1 MGSESS
7 MRSRVYGEVIG
18 TVAHVP
24 YISHL
29 SQVGLLSQVLVLMY
43 VWDQIMLDHSEILL
57 LFSRLP
63 YQMVTGMCLN
73 NEYV

>member
-1 MGSESS
+1 MESISS
-7 MRSRVYGEVIG
+7 MRSRVYGGVIG

-29 SQVGLLSQVLVLMY
+29 SQVGLFCQVLVLMY

-57 LFSRLP
+57 LFSLLP
-63 YQMVTGMCLN
+63 YLVVTGMC
-73 NEYV
+73 